1 MKSSIAILL
10 ALAASAHA
18 EPRKLTLAGAIDLA
32 LTKNPDIAVA
42 DQNRIAAHDRES
54 SVRSK
59 RLPSLGVNA
68 ALNEYTKPF
77 ELLFGGQPF
86 TLHKQTT
93 SFTTVAVTQPLT
105 GFAYLSELVGAAT
118 HDSAAATAEYN
129 RARLDAAYSTADAY
143 VRALE
148 AHASAEVSARLV
160 QDIDSDL
167 QRAQKLREADT
178 LTNIDVLRLQSAK
191 AAAEQTA
198 VRTDTSSTSSLAKL
212 AVTIGLHDGDIVD
225 VTDDLPPEPPV
236 LAMPLDQAIARAMST
251 RPELRAAAE
260 RIAASANVATSKWE
274 QYVPNINAVGAW
286 QHTTGLEPFQPSNEE
301 YIGLQVQWRVWDWG
315 GIRDEYK
322 EAKAHENAAR
332 ISADALADHV
342 KLEVRTRWLDAQAGY
357 KNLASAQVQLQ
368 SAEEAYRLQKVKFE
382 TGVATT
388 TDVLDSESDA
398 ARARL
403 QSALARYDYYLT
415 LIGLARA
422 VGDIP
427 SVGTSK

>member
-1 MKSSIAILL
+1 MKSPLAILVVL
-10 ALAASAHA
+10 TASASA
-18 EPRKLTLAGAIDLA
+18 QPRKLTLSGAIELA
-32 LTKNPDIAVA
+32 LKQNPDIAVA
-42 DQNRIAAHDRES
+42 EQNRVAADERES
-54 SVRSK
+54 NVKSK
-59 RLPSLGVNA
+59 RLPALGVSSS
-68 ALNEYTKPF
+68 LNEYTKPF
-77 ELLFGGQPF
+77 TIVFGGMPF
-86 TLHKQTT
+86 VLHQQET
-93 SFTTVAVTQPLT
+93 SFTNVTVSQPLT
-105 GFAYLSELVGAAT
+105 GFAYLSELVGAAN
-118 HDSAAATAEYN
+118 HDSAAAAAEYD

-160 QDIDSDL
+160 SDIDADL

-198 VRTDTSSTSSLAKL
+198 VRTDTSSTSALARL
-212 AVTIGLHDGDIVD
+212 AVTIGLHDGVVVD

-236 LAMPLDQAIARAMST
+236 LAMALDQAINRAIST
-251 RPELRAAAE
+251 RPELRAAQE
-260 RIAASANVATSKWE
+260 RIAASANLVTSKWE
-274 QYVPNINAVGAW
+274 QYVPNINAVGTW
-286 QHTTGLEPFQPSNEE
+286 QHTTGLQPFQPANEE

-332 ISADALADHV
+332 ISAESLADHV
-342 KLEVRTRWLDAQAGY
+342 KLEVRTKWLDAQAGY
-357 KNLASAQVQLQ
+357 KNLASAQTQLQ

-382 TGVATT
+382 NGVATT

-403 QSALARYDYYLT
+403 QSALARYDYYLA

-427 SVGTSK
+427 SVSH